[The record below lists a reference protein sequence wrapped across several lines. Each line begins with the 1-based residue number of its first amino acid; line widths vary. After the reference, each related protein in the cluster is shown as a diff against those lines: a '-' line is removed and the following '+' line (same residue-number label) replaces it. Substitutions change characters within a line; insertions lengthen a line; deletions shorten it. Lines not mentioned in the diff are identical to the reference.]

1 MFLKVNIPV
10 NKIYFIQS
18 RRKAMASKGNFMSKF
33 LSFMLLIFIVGGV
46 GFLGY
51 SLLKSNGD
59 MSMDSMNGSMTTRNN
74 DMISQPQDT
83 MNTGADNDDDTQY
96 STVVISSVLQNKEN
110 LEKTIKDLNSSINLM
125 TLDPYSAENNQHG
138 SQDQTSAGETASQGS
153 QVTGMQSMG
162 TTYDAAKM
170 EKLHTGLYKVSVGMK
185 LLKQLNDNMEVQY
198 EKASM
203 EINNPTEYYYN
214 QYLITVQNKTK
225 LSEALTHVNEASSLL
240 NINPYVSQSGSVYDK
255 EKMSNIHDSIYELA
269 QTVIDLNKINDD
281 LANQA
286 ITLGNVTQGYIDNA
300 NSMQDMNMESTNIFS
315 NINVVSLLNIAAIA
329 FMAIFVVSI
338 IGYIYRLLRT
348 PAAPK

>member
-1 MFLKVNIPV
+1 
-10 NKIYFIQS
+10 
-18 RRKAMASKGNFMSKF
+18 MASKGNFISKF
-33 LSFMLLIFIVGGV
+33 LSFILIIIIVGGV

-51 SLLKSNGD
+51 SILKNNGE
-59 MSMDSMNGSMTTRNN
+59 MFMDSMNGSMTTGNN
-74 DMISQPQDT
+74 NMSSQPQDT
-83 MNTGADNDDDTQY
+83 MNTGSDDDTQY

-110 LEKTIKDLNSSINLM
+110 LAKTIKDLNSSINLM

-138 SQDQTSAGETASQGS
+138 SQNQTPAVETAPQGS
-153 QVTGMQSMG
+153 QITGMQSMG

-185 LLKQLNDNMEVQY
+185 LLYQLNDNMEVQY

-203 EINNPTEYYYN
+203 EINKPTEYFYN
-214 QYLITVQNKTK
+214 QYLITVQNKAK
-225 LSEALTHVNEASSLL
+225 LSEALTYVNEASSLL

-269 QTVIDLNKINDD
+269 QVVIDLNKINDD
-281 LANQA
+281 LSNQA

-300 NSMQDMNMESTNIFS
+300 NSMQNMNMESTNTFS

-338 IGYIYRLLRT
+338 LGYIYRLLRT
-348 PAAPK
+348 PAVPK

>member
-1 MFLKVNIPV
+1 
-10 NKIYFIQS
+10 
-18 RRKAMASKGNFMSKF
+18 MASKGNFISKF
-33 LSFMLLIFIVGGV
+33 LSFMLIIIIVGGV

-51 SLLKSNGD
+51 SLLKNNGG
-59 MSMDSMNGSMTTRNN
+59 MSMDSMSGSMTTGNN
-74 DMISQPQDT
+74 NMSSQPQDT
-83 MNTGADNDDDTQY
+83 MNTGSGDDTQY

-125 TLDPYSAENNQHG
+125 TLDPYSAENSQHG
-138 SQDQTSAGETASQGS
+138 SQNQIPVGETAPQSSQI
-153 QVTGMQSMG
+153 TGMQSMG

-185 LLKQLNDNMEVQY
+185 LLNQLNDNMEVQY

-203 EINNPTEYYYN
+203 EINEPTEYFYN
-214 QYLITVQNKTK
+214 QYLITVQNKAK
-225 LSEALTHVNEASSLL
+225 LSEALTYVNEASSLL

-269 QTVIDLNKINDD
+269 QVVIDLNKINDD

-286 ITLGNVTQGYIDNA
+286 ITLGNVTQGYIDSA
-300 NSMQDMNMESTNIFS
+300 NSMQNMNMSSTNTFS

-338 IGYIYRLLRT
+338 LGYIYRLFRT
-348 PAAPK
+348 PAVPK